1 MQLWSLYKVWF
12 SGHATAKGDASSSAL
27 SYSTAMAQVA
37 VSIRCLLLCS
47 PSSMVQ
53 RETVVLVRYSEYL
66 QAGTLGRGEAGVEVR
81 LASTH
86 KKDTAACLRTGR
98 RRAGGIHALQA
109 GS

>member
-12 SGHATAKGDASSSAL
+12 SGHATAKRDASSSAL

-37 VSIRCLLLCS
+37 VSIRCVLL
-47 PSSMVQ
+47 
-53 RETVVLVRYSEYL
+53 TVVHGA
-66 QAGTLGRGEAGVEVR
+66 AGDRCVGAVFRVPAGMLGRGEAGVEVR

-86 KKDTAACLRTGR
+86 KKDTAACLRTAR